1 MMISKKRTYLT
12 QFLLGLLFIFGLSN
26 SSHATSL
33 KINEEL
39 AFVQSQ
45 ISSLE
50 SRGKHESPSHQIEL
64 RVNQKYEE
72 LLEFLLF
79 VKNHEIDSEIST
91 SFKKFWS
98 ILHED
103 LSRDLE
109 VSSVFNLLSWIK
121 EKDTTSSRSLLSH
134 PPTLIHKT
142 PTRSTPLFFKYSPD
156 TGLLSL
162 KLHESPRKITYQVIH
177 TKHWSSW
184 ISMVPARSSG
194 KARQFF
200 NAELNLMNLILSL
213 DLRHRAGLVQPIETH
228 DFFIN
233 LPLYSE
239 DLFSSIQHSKS
250 WARLKQHQ
258 KLALVSRVTQGLA
271 RLHSMGFAHFDIKP
285 ENFLVSLDPDSG
297 LPIDLV
303 LTDFEFTVSPH
314 TLIRED
320 QILKRPDI
328 GSLQYS
334 APEVLNHIIHRGTD
348 LGWPGT
354 SVIEKQ
360 ENAFK
365 SDVFSWGTLAFILLK
380 SQYPEWFFSEDCLQH
395 AMHRN
400 FVEFHACLHRELQ
413 LYEGEQSRAF
423 ELSHL
428 DLLLEASVRI
438 NPTHRISSQ
447 TFLEGLQW
455 IESQA
460 VHHGTGIDID
470 VINEEDSES
479 LHSTPLL
486 SPHQHENQGRE
497 HLIRYGSIGAY
508 FISTEPSSI
517 KYRNRLIFKEKDS
530 NIRTLYLNPR
540 STTKWQIQSELQFLK
555 KLGFITQPVNF
566 GSAPT
571 PEPEVC
577 DKRCGCLSQMF
588 HFVTCGYFKSKA
600 LKE

>member
-1 MMISKKRTYLT
+1 MSYKLMMISKKRTYLT

-177 TKHWSSW
+177 TKNWSSW

-228 DFFIN
+228 EFFIN
-233 LPLYSE
+233 LPVYSE

-250 WARLKQHQ
+250 WTRLKQHQ

-334 APEVLNHIIHRGTD
+334 AP
-348 LGWPGT
+348 
-354 SVIEKQ
+354 
-360 ENAFK
+360 
-365 SDVFSWGTLAFILLK
+365 
-380 SQYPEWFFSEDCLQH
+380 
-395 AMHRN
+395 
-400 FVEFHACLHRELQ
+400 HRELQ
-413 LYEGEQSRAF
+413 LYEGEQSRAL